1 MDTALKIVTFN
12 VKCGWYGKTL
22 DGIAELL
29 KKVDADIVGL
39 QEVDANTYR
48 SRRSPMPNQVEYI
61 AKQSGYP
68 YWFFAK
74 ALDYQGG
81 AYGHG
86 ILSKHPILSSEV
98 IWPKAQPDQDAPG
111 RKEMRNIERHEIDCD
126 GKLVTFYNTHLSN
139 RFLTP
144 LQYGEV
150 QNNYMIHE
158 EYPIFVGD
166 LNARPEHFVGHMD
179 TERFVTL
186 NGGPGLDQPIK
197 TSGGGNA
204 IDHIILS
211 RKTMD
216 YELGETETG
225 LHVVPHGGSSD
236 HNLVYA
242 LVTLK

>member
-1 MDTALKIVTFN
+1 MKLKIVSFN
-12 VKCGWYGKTL
+12 IKCGWYGKTL
-22 DGIAELL
+22 DQVADLL
-29 KKVDADIVGL
+29 REIDGDLVGL
-39 QEVDANTYR
+39 QEADVGTKR
-48 SRRSPMPNQVEYI
+48 SRRSPLPNQIEYI
-61 AKQSGYP
+61 AKKAGYP

-74 ALDYQGG
+74 ALDFQGG
-81 AYGHG
+81 YYGHG
-86 ILSKHPILSSEV
+86 ILSKYPIKNSQV
-98 IWPKAQPDQDAPG
+98 IWPEAQPDQDGPG
-111 RKEMRNIERHEIDCD
+111 RKERRNIERHEIDCD
-126 GKLVTFYNTHLSN
+126 GKTVVFYNTHLSSGK
-139 RFLTP
+139 LTP
-144 LQYGEV
+144 LQYSEV

-166 LNARPEHFVGHMD
+166 LNARPEHFVGHLD

-186 NGGPGLDQPIK
+186 NGGPNLDQPIK

-211 RKTMD
+211 RKTME

-225 LHVVPHGGSSD
+225 LHVVPHEGSSD